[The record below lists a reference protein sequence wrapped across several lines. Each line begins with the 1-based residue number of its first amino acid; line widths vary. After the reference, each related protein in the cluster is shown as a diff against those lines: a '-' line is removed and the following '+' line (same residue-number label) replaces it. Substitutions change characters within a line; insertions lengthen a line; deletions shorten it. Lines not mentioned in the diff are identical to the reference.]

1 MVGLCCLHIWG
12 YRSEGGKAERLAE
25 SCGIALQLTNIIRD
39 VREDA
44 RNGRI
49 YLPVEDLRRFRVD
62 PGELGLGGIPNERV
76 RALLAFEAERAYE
89 YYVQSSPLAPLVNRV
104 GRPVLQ
110 TIVGIYR
117 SLLDEIVRRDYH
129 VFDGRISVRP
139 WHKLA
144 VALRAMT
151 SRTRD
156 GALR

>member
-1 MVGLCCLHIWG
+1 MAFRWMSSRAGSRRSTSSADYCYHVASVVGLCCLHIWG

-62 PGELGLGGIPNERV
+62 PGELGRGGIPNERV

-89 YYVQSSPLAPLVNRV
+89 YYLQSSPLAPLVNRV
-104 GRPVLQ
+104 GPASPSDDRGNLPFAA
-110 TIVGIYR
+110 R
-117 SLLDEIVRRDYH
+117 
-129 VFDGRISVRP
+129 
-139 WHKLA
+139 
-144 VALRAMT
+144 
-151 SRTRD
+151 
-156 GALR
+156 